1 MLNLEGREI
10 GGCKLIRKIGA
21 GGMGEVYLA
30 EQLRV
35 GNRQVAVKIVS
46 LDDAALRSQD
56 SEDIAKRFQREAAT
70 LGGLSH
76 PNILPVHDSGVQ
88 DDLLYLVMAYAP
100 DGSLSDAIKGN
111 SKHPL
116 KLPASV
122 PFVTDVI
129 GQIAAA
135 LQYVHDRGI
144 VHRDVKPGNMLVQVE
159 PDGHWRMLLADF
171 GIARGVD
178 TSGRTQVTGT
188 FLYMAPEQF
197 SGKFS
202 PKSDQY
208 ALAVM
213 AYQLLA
219 GRPPFEGE
227 LAALTRAHMYDNPPP
242 LRSFNPAVS
251 PALEAAINRAL
262 AKDPDQRFPSVA
274 AFAQALTQGAS
285 ALAVP
290 LTPPIGATLGN
301 APTVAATPPPLPVA
315 PIPSGP
321 APQWSPQSTPPAR
334 RAGAG
339 RILVT
344 ALAAVLLLVAI
355 IGGIGLA
362 QSQSGGNTSAT
373 QTQTAQA
380 QTATAGVQPT
390 ATATVSST
398 ATGQPS
404 VTVGPGTATA
414 VGPPAPV
421 VPFCQ
426 QALGLGDDASCIPKP
441 PSAITSQPI
450 LFAPAPSCDGQG
462 SWAIAANTDRG
473 CSQRATEGVVITPTQ
488 ANTLGCVYAQSA
500 ITSSGYASVLAHP
513 SSGGNAVLGV
523 LNSQSGGGSGSAL
536 NTTGYYLQISAAQ
549 QSYRFYK
556 ELSDGSIATITTST
570 LSGPLAAHFVVSVLY
585 GTGNFTFYVN
595 GNQIGTATDTQFSQ
609 GWLSLC
615 ANGGSVGER
624 DSLLYQG

>member
-1 MLNLEGREI
+1 MLNLDGREI

-56 SEDIAKRFQREAAT
+56 AEDVAKRFQREAAT

-116 KLPASV
+116 KLPASI

-197 SGKFS
+197 SGTFS

-227 LAALTRAHMYDNPPP
+227 LAALTRAHIYDNPPP
-242 LRSFNPAVS
+242 LRGFNAAVS

-262 AKDPDQRFPSVA
+262 AKDPNQRFPSVA
-274 AFAQALTQGAS
+274 AFAQALSQGAN
-285 ALAVP
+285 APAVP
-290 LTPPIGATLGN
+290 ASVDATHGN
-301 APTVAATPPPLPVA
+301 APTVAAAPPPLPIA
-315 PIPSGP
+315 PVPSGP
-321 APQWSPQSTPPAR
+321 APQCAPQPGPPTR
-334 RAGAG
+334 RTGPG

-344 ALAAVLLLVAI
+344 ALASVLLLVAI

-362 QSQSGGNTSAT
+362 QRQSGGGNAT
-373 QTQTAQA
+373 ATQTAQA
-380 QTATAGVQPT
+380 QTATAGTQPT
-390 ATATVSST
+390 ATATASST

-404 VTVGPGTATA
+404 VTVGPGGTATV
-414 VGPPAPV
+414 VGPPAPI

-426 QALGLGDDASCIPKP
+426 QALGLGDDATCVPRP

-462 SWAIAANTDRG
+462 SWTVAQSTNRD
-473 CSQRATEGVVITPTQ
+473 CSQRGTEGVVIAPTQ
-488 ANTLGCVYAQSA
+488 PNALGCVYAQSA
-500 ITSSGYASVLAHP
+500 ITTSGYASILVHP
-513 SSGGNAVLGV
+513 SSGGDVVLGV
-523 LNSQSGGGSGSAL
+523 LNSQSGGSG
-536 NTTGYYLQISAAQ
+536 NVFYITGYYLQISAAQ

-556 ELSDGSIATITTST
+556 ELSGGEIDTIATNT

-585 GTGNFTFYVN
+585 GGGNFTFYVN
-595 GNQIGTATDTQFSQ
+595 GNQVGTATDPTFTQ

-615 ANGGSVGER
+615 ASGGSVGER
-624 DSLLYQG
+624 DALLYQG